1 MTGSLLQLVA
11 YGNENQYL
19 NGNPQLSFFKMV
31 YRRYTNFAM
40 QSIEVNF
47 ESFTKLSYDKP
58 TIVKLRIPRNADLF
72 SNMFFT
78 FDLPDIFADSNN
90 IFQWIPRIGTTI
102 INSAK
107 IFIGG
112 QLIEELFGDYI
123 DIVHELK
130 MSTDKNNCYN
140 DLIANT
146 PEYYNPIVEDNRYP
160 KSTTNKFQTINS
172 EYYVNRGYITK
183 PTIQGKKLFVP
194 LPFWFHRHFGLA
206 VPLIALQYH
215 EVVIELEL
223 RPIRDLYL
231 VGKPYIVDMS
241 DSFYKAQVGGIP
253 AYVEINN
260 SFTRYKWSRPTE
272 LVDEIKHFT
281 KLNDNSW
288 NINPAL
294 EINYIFLDED
304 ERKTFASNTHQY
316 LIEKVSKYSMDGN
329 YGNQI
334 IQLQTYHPV
343 KELYI
348 TAKRDDIK
356 KRNQW
361 TNYTNLDWEDMKVF
375 DYQSYYLKLAK
386 KINPSN
392 PISPLGIFR
401 TDNLRTTDIWL
412 YNSME
417 TDICGNY
424 YLQARNLIDPTKNS
438 LFVPFEDAYTNQSIF
453 NLVDNWRF
461 RDLSDIPI
469 IDLDNYKDYDERII
483 KNIQI
488 KFNGNIRL
496 DSKPYEYYNKIQ
508 PFIHHSNI
516 PRKGILT
523 YSFAVEPDKY
533 QPSGSCNF
541 SHIQTLEF
549 DIEFKNPIVYEKSD
563 NYKNVLY
570 DLDIYFVSY
579 NILQIMGGLGGL
591 VFGN

>member
-58 TIVKLRIPRNADLF
+58 TTVKLRIPRNADLF

-78 FDLPDIFADSNN
+78 FDLPDIFADTNN
-90 IFQWIPRIGTTI
+90 LFQWIPRIGTTI

-107 IFIGG
+107 IYIGG

-172 EYYVNRGYITK
+172 QYYVNRGYITK

-260 SFTRYKWSRPTE
+260 SFTRYKWSRPIE
-272 LVDEIKHFT
+272 LIDEIKHFT

-316 LIEKVSKYSMDGN
+316 LIEKVSRNSMDGN
-329 YGNQI
+329 YGSQVI
-334 IQLQTYHPV
+334 MLQTFHPV
-343 KELYI
+343 KEIYI
-348 TAKRDDIK
+348 TAKRDDVK

-361 TNYTNLDWEDMKVF
+361 TNYTNLDWEDMKVS

-386 KINPSN
+386 KINPAN

-401 TDNLRTTDIWL
+401 TDSLRTTDIWL
-412 YNSME
+412 YDNME

-469 IDLDNYKDYDERII
+469 IDLDNYKDFDERII
-483 KNIQI
+483 KSIQI